1 MADELAALACR
12 VIQLATSHGKHNLGK
27 LGGFARAG
35 LPADDDHL
43 VGRNGVHNFVAFA
56 RHRERLWEFDLQG
69 AGSQGVLFVENCGL
83 SQPLQTLTGLYRPSM
98 TSVFNFTF
106 VPWFRS
112 VAPYIH
118 KFRNQ
123 TFVVGIA
130 GEAIAAG
137 KLQSLAQDLAMIQ
150 SMGVKIV
157 LVHGFRP
164 QVNEQLRAKGH
175 TPKYSHGIRITD
187 EVALDCAQEA
197 AGQLRYE
204 IEAAFSQGLPNTPMA
219 DSTVRVISGNF
230 ITARPVGIV
239 DGVDFQHSGLV
250 RKVDIAGI
258 TKTLDMGAMVLLSP
272 FGFSPT
278 GEAFNLTMEEVATS
292 VATALQADKLIF
304 LTEVPGIRTDPT
316 QPASEENPID
326 TELPLA
332 AAEKLLKELPTANLP
347 TDTAFYLQHCVKA
360 CKGGVERSHIIP
372 FAVDGAILLEVY
384 VHDGIGTMVVDEKL
398 EELREATEEDV
409 GGILQLIEPF
419 EKDGTLVKRSRTE
432 IERDAGN
439 YTIIEHDGVIFACAA
454 LYPYPEAKTAEM
466 AAVTVSPE
474 VQGQGDG
481 ERILKRIEQRAKAAG
496 LDSIFVLTT
505 RTMHWFIKRGFV
517 QVTRTGSLKPASAN
531 TTGTARAKCWS
542 SAWADLAPG
551 HQRLRALRHT
561 IRLPKIAKQL
571 KQTNDQL
578 AMLPPRKVQSTLLQ
592 SPPPRKIMG
601 SARLRGKVS
610 IMP

>member
-1 MADELAALACR
+1 MS
-12 VIQLATSHGKHNLGK
+12 T
-27 LGGFARAG
+27 
-35 LPADDDHL
+35 
-43 VGRNGVHNFVAFA
+43 
-56 RHRERLWEFDLQG
+56 
-69 AGSQGVLFVENCGL
+69 
-83 SQPLQTLTGLYRPSM
+83 
-98 TSVFNFTF
+98 VFNFTF

-137 KLQSLAQDLAMIQ
+137 KLPHLAQDLAMIQ

-164 QVNEQLRAKGH
+164 QVNEQLAAKGH
-175 TPKYSHGIRITD
+175 APKYSHGIRITD
-187 EVALDCAQEA
+187 GVALDCAQEA

-219 DSTVRVISGNF
+219 GATVRVMSGNF

-250 RKVDIAGI
+250 RKVDTAGI
-258 TKTLDMGAMVLLSP
+258 MRTLDMGAMVLLSP
-272 FGFSPT
+272 LGFSPT

-304 LTEVPGIRTDPT
+304 VTEIPGIAQDPML
-316 QPASEENPID
+316 PISEDNPID

-332 AAEKLLKELPTANLP
+332 AAEKMLATLPGAQLP

-360 CKGGVERSHIIP
+360 CKSGVERSHILP
-372 FAVDGAILLEVY
+372 FALDGALLLEIY
-384 VHDGIGTMVVDEKL
+384 VHDGIGTMIVDEKL
-398 EELREATEEDV
+398 ESLREATPDDV
-409 GGILQLIEPF
+409 GGVLQLIEPF
-419 EKDGTLVKRSRTE
+419 ERDGTLVKRDRTE
-432 IERDAGN
+432 IERDIT
-439 YTIIEHDGVIFACAA
+439 YYSIIEHDGVIFGCAA
-454 LYPYPEAKTAEM
+454 LYPYPEARTAEM
-466 AAVTVSPE
+466 AALTISPQ

-481 ERILKRIEQRAKAAG
+481 ERILKRVEQRAKAAG

-517 QVTRTGSLKPASAN
+517 QVDPDWLPE
-531 TTGTARAKCWS
+531 ARK
-542 SAWADLAPG
+542 
-551 HQRLRALRHT
+551 
-561 IRLPKIAKQL
+561 
-571 KQTNDQL
+571 
-578 AMLPPRKVQSTLLQ
+578 RKYNWD
-592 SPPPRKIMG
+592 RK
-601 SARLRGKVS
+601 SQVLVKKL
-610 IMP
+610 

>member
-1 MADELAALACR
+1 
-12 VIQLATSHGKHNLGK
+12 
-27 LGGFARAG
+27 
-35 LPADDDHL
+35 
-43 VGRNGVHNFVAFA
+43 
-56 RHRERLWEFDLQG
+56 
-69 AGSQGVLFVENCGL
+69 
-83 SQPLQTLTGLYRPSM
+83 M

-137 KLQSLAQDLAMIQ
+137 KLPSLAQDLAMIQ

-164 QVNEQLRAKGH
+164 QVNEQLLAKGH
-175 TPKYSHGIRITD
+175 EPKYSHGIRITD

-258 TKTLDMGAMVLLSP
+258 TKTIDMGAMVLISP

-292 VATALQADKLIF
+292 VAIALQADKLIF
-304 LTEVPGIRTDPT
+304 LTEVPGIRMDPM
-316 QPASEENPID
+316 QPASEDNPID

-332 AAEKLLKELPTANLP
+332 AAEKLLAALPAANKP

-360 CKGGVERSHIIP
+360 CEGGVERSHIIP
-372 FAVDGAILLEVY
+372 YSVDGAILLEVY

-419 EKDGTLVKRSRTE
+419 ERDGTLVKRSRTE

-466 AAVTVSPE
+466 AALTVSPD

-481 ERILKRIEQRAKAAG
+481 ERVLKRIEQRARAAG

-517 QVTRTGSLKPASAN
+517 QVDPDWLPEARKRKYNWDRKSQVLVKKLSAA
-531 TTGTARAKCWS
+531 G
-542 SAWADLAPG
+542 
-551 HQRLRALRHT
+551 
-561 IRLPKIAKQL
+561 
-571 KQTNDQL
+571 
-578 AMLPPRKVQSTLLQ
+578 
-592 SPPPRKIMG
+592 
-601 SARLRGKVS
+601 
-610 IMP
+610 

>member
-1 MADELAALACR
+1 M
-12 VIQLATSHGKHNLGK
+12 S
-27 LGGFARAG
+27 
-35 LPADDDHL
+35 
-43 VGRNGVHNFVAFA
+43 
-56 RHRERLWEFDLQG
+56 
-69 AGSQGVLFVENCGL
+69 
-83 SQPLQTLTGLYRPSM
+83 
-98 TSVFNFTF
+98 SVFNFTF

-164 QVNEQLRAKGH
+164 QVAEQLKAKGH
-175 TPKYSHGIRITD
+175 APKFWQGLRVTD
-187 EVALDCAQEA
+187 EIALDCAQEA

-239 DGVDFQHSGLV
+239 DGVDFQHSGVV
-250 RKVDIAGI
+250 RKVDTAGI
-258 TKTLDMGAMVLLSP
+258 IKTLDMGAMVLISP

-278 GEAFNLTMEEVATS
+278 GDAFNLAMEEVATS

-304 LTEVPGIRTDPT
+304 LTEVPGIRTNPLE
-316 QPASEENPID
+316 PAGEDNPID

-332 AAEKLLKELPTANLP
+332 AAERLLKDLPTANQP
-347 TDTAFYLQHCVKA
+347 SDVAFYLQHCVMA
-360 CKGGVERSHIIP
+360 CKSGVERSHIIP
-372 FAVDGAILLEVY
+372 YAVDGAILQEVY

-398 EELREATEEDV
+398 ESLREAAPDDV

-432 IERDAGN
+432 IERDIGN

-466 AAVTVSPE
+466 AALTVSPD

-481 ERILKRIEQRAKAAG
+481 ERVLKRVEQRAKASG

-517 QVTRTGSLKPASAN
+517 QVDPDWLPD
-531 TTGTARAKCWS
+531 ARK
-542 SAWADLAPG
+542 
-551 HQRLRALRHT
+551 
-561 IRLPKIAKQL
+561 
-571 KQTNDQL
+571 
-578 AMLPPRKVQSTLLQ
+578 RKYNWD
-592 SPPPRKIMG
+592 RK
-601 SARLRGKVS
+601 SQVLVKKL
-610 IMP
+610 